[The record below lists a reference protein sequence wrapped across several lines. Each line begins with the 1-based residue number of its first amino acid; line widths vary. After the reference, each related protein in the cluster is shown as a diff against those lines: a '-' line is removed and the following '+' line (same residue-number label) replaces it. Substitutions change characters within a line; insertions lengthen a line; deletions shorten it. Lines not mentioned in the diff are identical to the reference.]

1 MSREITV
8 PTPTA
13 RLHEVTMAALHRE
26 PSAPESVVT
35 IGVTAKRL
43 HTWEITVRG
52 SDPDECDRIAR
63 RLDDGLAEE
72 GITSIDFLKIDVEGA
87 ELRVMDGAPQALA
100 RAERIVME
108 ARIRFLEAVHGH
120 LSALAALERAV
131 GKPLDEER

>member
-8 PTPTA
+8 ATPTA

-63 RLDDGLAEE
+63 RLDDGLAAKYA
-72 GITSIDFLKIDVEGA
+72 S
-87 ELRVMDGAPQALA
+87 ELDTDTLAGELA
-100 RAERIVME
+100 RSVA
-108 ARIRFLEAVHGH
+108 
-120 LSALAALERAV
+120 
-131 GKPLDEER
+131 K